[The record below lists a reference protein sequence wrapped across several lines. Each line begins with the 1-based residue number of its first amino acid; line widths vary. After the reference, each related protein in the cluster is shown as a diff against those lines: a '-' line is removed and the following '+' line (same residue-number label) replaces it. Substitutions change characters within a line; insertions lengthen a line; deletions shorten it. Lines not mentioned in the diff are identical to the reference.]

1 MYHKIIG
8 GIADRKQRNI
18 KNAVN
23 YLLRIS
29 KPEEQIHVKTLS
41 MTSQQDLLNFN
52 NFILPK
58 SKKSPYVCGVLSFEE
73 ENINEDLKVKIMSDF
88 EEMLFSG
95 IELTNRPPLMW
106 VQHTDKDRLELNYLT
121 FNALAD
127 GRSFTAY
134 FDKTD
139 RKLFNTFSE
148 IINYENDFS
157 SPLEKLDKRNT
168 LINKPNPQVPK
179 DKKLLIEN
187 LNNEI
192 MGKIMIGELVDRNE
206 VIKYIESIGYKIN
219 RVRKNAISIKLE
231 NDDKPIV
238 LKGDIYEEGRIYAD
252 YRREPEVSN
261 RRDPEV
267 VKSALNQFRDD
278 FERLLSKRQDKHRK
292 RFKSS
297 QRSIEKSIESR
308 VNSQD
313 LDQNF
318 EFQNSFGI
326 GGVTFSKSNLYHDIN
341 HNNNFKIEE
350 ENSELYIGTYKR
362 KEKTEAERFELLRN
376 RILEAKRVQK
386 SIDHGIER
394 FRDQQH
400 RIRDSIRTTQFRN
413 GFVRGYVARFSELFN
428 EILRRAFSFSLRAKT
443 LEERKEKAKILQKEK
458 ASELKSSGRKFR
470 VRY

>member
-23 YLLRIS
+23 YLLRLN
-29 KPEEQIHVKTLS
+29 KPEEQIYVKTLS

-52 NFILPK
+52 KFILPK
-58 SKKSPYVCGVLSFEE
+58 GKKSPYVCGVLSFEE
-73 ENINEDLKVKIMSDF
+73 ENISEDLKVKIMADF
-88 EEMLFSG
+88 EEMLFAG

-106 VQHTDKDRLELNYLT
+106 VEHTDKGRLELNYLT

-168 LINKPNPQVPK
+168 LINTPNPQIPK
-179 DKKLLIEN
+179 NKKLIIEN

-192 MGKIMIGELVDRNE
+192 MGQILIGELADRNE
-206 VIKYIESIGYKIN
+206 VIKHIESKGYKIN

-238 LKGDIYEEGRIYAD
+238 LKGDIYEEGRVYAD
-252 YRREPEVSN
+252 YRREPEVNN

-278 FERLLSKRQDKHRK
+278 FEQLLSKRQEKHRK
-292 RFKSS
+292 RFKSA
-297 QRSIEKSIESR
+297 QRRIEERIER
-308 VNSQD
+308 RINSQD
-313 LDQNF
+313 LDQTF
-318 EFQNSFGI
+318 EVQNSFGI
-326 GGVTFSKSNLYHDIN
+326 GGVTFPQSNLYHDIN
-341 HNNNFKIEE
+341 HNNNFKVEE
-350 ENSELYIGTYKR
+350 KNNELHIGAYKR
-362 KEKTEAERFELLRN
+362 KTKTEAERFELLRK

-386 SIDHGIER
+386 SVDHEIER
-394 FRDQQH
+394 FRNQQF
-400 RIRDSIRTTQFRN
+400 RIREAIRRTQYRT
-413 GFVRGYVARFSELFN
+413 GFVRGYINRFSELFN
-428 EILRRAFSFSLRAKT
+428 EILQRAFSFSIRAKT

-458 ASELKSSGRKFR
+458 ASELKSSRGKLRI
-470 VRY
+470 